1 MRKRSLALFA
11 VLLMSI
17 STITGCSSTQ
27 ESNNEQVEVET
38 EKPQEETDKKQEK
51 DTDSEVDNS
60 GDEEI
65 EDQKPEIEYKTFE
78 FGSVKLEVP
87 STWSENPIN
96 EYDENHFSTSLD
108 ITIDPYHYQGM
119 LLSYHGEGEEV
130 FDEAYYLKQVPNK
143 DTNIVSYKWENFKKY
158 KAYHIFLEFTEDS
171 GHDGI
176 VEDFYFFP
184 IANDTKYLS
193 VAFAYLEENAEAY
206 TEIFNHILE
215 SVDME
220 ELINEYGPALETESD
235 DEAADDGQNVE
246 AKKEQ
251 ADTFVSSGAPKAL
264 AGFLDFRGTGFTV
277 TIPENKQS
285 FSMPDMTE
293 GSVSFSDE
301 THEIQ
306 SCDATILY
314 ETEGKAIHQI
324 LVLAPDAGT
333 VESDRFKELISTI
346 IVQMGITDFE
356 EASEMVDSAYEV
368 GEPIVENNTY
378 LQMNNTLDHGF
389 LIKY

>member
-1 MRKRSLALFA
+1 MRKRSLALFT

-17 STITGCSSTQ
+17 STITGCSSAQ
-27 ESNNEQVEVET
+27 ESNSEQVEVET
-38 EKPQEETDKKQEK
+38 EDSIEETDKKQDEA
-51 DTDSEVDNS
+51 TDSEVDNPV
-60 GDEEI
+60 DEEI
-65 EDQKPEIEYKTFE
+65 EDQRPEIEYKTFE
-78 FGSVKLEVP
+78 FGGVKLEVP
-87 STWSENPIN
+87 STWSELPV
-96 EYDENHFSTSLD
+96 EEGDGENFGKTYY
-108 ITIDPYHYQGM
+108 ITEDPFQGM
-119 LLSYHGEGEEV
+119 VLSYDGEVEKV
-130 FDEAYYLKQVPNK
+130 LDEAFYLKQVPK
-143 DTNIVSYKWENFKKY
+143 FCKLISSGWENFNGY
-158 KAYHIFLEFTEDS
+158 KAYHGFMEFPEDS
-171 GHDGI
+171 NGFVI
-176 VEDFYFFP
+176 FEDYYYFP
-184 IANDTKYLS
+184 IANDTKYLY
-193 VAFAYLEENAEAY
+193 VAFGYLDKEY
-206 TEIFNHILE
+206 YVDITNHILE
-215 SVDME
+215 SLDME
-220 ELINEYGPALETESD
+220 ELINEHGQALETESD
-235 DEAADDGQNVE
+235 DEATDDDQNVE
-246 AKKEQ
+246 AKEAQ
-251 ADTFVSSGAPKAL
+251 ADTFVSQGAPKVL
-264 AGFLDFRGTGFTV
+264 FGFMDFRGTGFTV

-324 LVLAPDAGT
+324 LVLAPDAET
-333 VESDRFKELISTI
+333 VESERFKELISTI

>member
-1 MRKRSLALFA
+1 MRKRSLALFT

-17 STITGCSSTQ
+17 STITGCSSAQ
-27 ESNNEQVEVET
+27 DNNNEQVEVET
-38 EKPQEETDKKQEK
+38 EDSLEETDKTQEE
-51 DTDSEVDNS
+51 DTGAEADNS
-60 GDEEI
+60 VDEMI
-65 EDQKPEIEYKTFE
+65 EDKEPEIEYKTLE
-78 FGSVKLEVP
+78 YGGVKVDIP
-87 STWSENPIN
+87 STWKEEPANEFSDGNFSISIDIPAIEREDMGLFLCIN
-96 EYDENHFSTSLD
+96 KDEIL
-108 ITIDPYHYQGM
+108 
-119 LLSYHGEGEEV
+119 
-130 FDEAYYLKQVPNK
+130 DEAYFDKQVPK
-143 DTNIVSYKWENFKKY
+143 NINMISSGWENISKY
-158 KAYHIFLEFTEDS
+158 KVYHNLVEFTKDS
-171 GHDGI
+171 TGYGF
-176 VEDFYFFP
+176 VKDFYFFLF
-184 IANDTKYLS
+184 ADDTKYLC
-193 VAFAYLEENAEAY
+193 VDFLYLPENAEAY

-220 ELINEYGPALETESD
+220 ELINEYGPALEMGSD
-235 DEAADDGQNVE
+235 DEATGDDQNVE
-246 AKKEQ
+246 AKEAQ
-251 ADTFVSSGAPKAL
+251 ADTFVSQGAPKVL
-264 AGFLDFRGTGFTV
+264 FGFMDFRGTGFTV

-306 SCDATILY
+306 PCDATILY
-314 ETEGKAIHQI
+314 ETEGKKIHQI
-324 LVLAPDAGT
+324 LVLAPDAET
-333 VESDRFKELISTI
+333 VESERFKELISTI